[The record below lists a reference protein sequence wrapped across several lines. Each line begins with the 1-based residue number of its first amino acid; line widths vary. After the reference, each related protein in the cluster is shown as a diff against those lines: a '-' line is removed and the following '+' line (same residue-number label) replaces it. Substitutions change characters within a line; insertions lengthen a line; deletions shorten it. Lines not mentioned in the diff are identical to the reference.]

1 MNKKYI
7 FFDID
12 GTLTS
17 HTIRNHISD
26 STFLAIKKLKENG
39 HFISLATGR
48 AVFLTKEIAE
58 KTTIESLVCE
68 GGNGLIV
75 DGELVA
81 YEPINIDLAKDILRQ
96 CDELGIGWAV
106 SNVDNP
112 LLITRSEDVKTSFS
126 VTSFIRKIEVHKDYD
141 YNNETSIRRILIE
154 NNQEKYK
161 QLQNIE
167 KIGFMKYEGS
177 PFALIE
183 PDNKYK
189 GIRKLLEILQGNE
202 EDVIVFGDGIN
213 DISMFKEAKTSVAM
227 GNAIDELKAIATY
240 VTDDANSDGIYN
252 ACLHLGLID

>member
-26 STFLAIKKLKENG
+26 STFLAIKKLRENG

-58 KTTIESLVCE
+58 KATIESLVCE

>member
-26 STFLAIKKLKENG
+26 STFVAIKKLKENG

>member
-26 STFLAIKKLKENG
+26 STFLAIKKLRENG

-96 CDELGIGWAV
+96 CDELGIGWAI

>member
-26 STFLAIKKLKENG
+26 STFLAIKKLRENG